1 MSKYYKARLIA
12 TNEII
17 EVKFNDGWIRWT
29 EPKAWLNREEFEI
42 LEEIPQEVDS
52 LKEIT
57 IEGWIARD
65 EDGFINLFNDK
76 PIRDYCD
83 RSDVTYGF
91 WDEANEHHIELP
103 TASFPSVTWKSEP
116 KKVRITITPIEE

>member
-1 MSKYYKARLIA
+1 MKTRIINTGEIVDVVDYNNSKVTVYRNDKTEFLAQ
-12 TNEII
+12 NEYSRD
-17 EVKFNDGWIRWT
+17 EVEFLPDT
-29 EPKAWLNREEFEI
+29 PEE
-42 LEEIPQEVDS
+42 V
-52 LKEIT
+52 T
-57 IEGWIARD
+57 IEGWVARD

-103 TASFPSVTWKSEP
+103 TASFPEVTWDSEP
-116 KKVRITITPIEE
+116 KRVKITITPI